1 MIVVSACLAGVAC
14 RYDGTAFS
22 CPPLAAMVES
32 GQAIAVCPEVLGGLP
47 IPRPPAEMRRD
58 GRIVTA
64 TGQDLTKAYRTGGL
78 AAVDIVVQN
87 QCELAILKSRSPSCG
102 VGLIY
107 DGSFSGRIVAG
118 DGLFAAYLRQAGIP
132 VYTETDCEFLFR
144 GTEASGE

>member
-22 CPPLAAMVES
+22 CPTLAAMVES
-32 GQAIAVCPEVLGGLP
+32 GQAIAVCPEVLGGLS
-47 IPRPPAEMRRD
+47 IPRPPAEMRS

-64 TGQDLTKAYRTGGL
+64 TGQDVTEAYRTGGL
-78 AAVDIVVQN
+78 KAVDITLQN
-87 QCELAILKSRSPSCG
+87 HCELAILKSISPSCG
-102 VGLIY
+102 VGRIY

>member
-47 IPRPPAEMRRD
+47 IPRPPSEMRD

-64 TGQDLTKAYRTGGL
+64 AGQDVTEAYRAGGL
-78 AAVDIVVQN
+78 AAMDIAMQN
-87 QCELAILKSRSPSCG
+87 RCELAILKSRSPSCG

-107 DGSFSGRIVAG
+107 DGSFSGRLVAG
-118 DGLFAAYLRQAGIP
+118 DGVFADYLRQAGIP
-132 VYTETDCEFLFR
+132 AYTETDCEFLFQ